1 MQSKDEKI
9 KHLEEQIKHVK
20 MPQKIT
26 NKTNIETNIENQ
38 TNHIT
43 IYQVMSPEHVED
55 FFNKHYHLD
64 TLLGGQKAL
73 ARFVNDGFLKEAP
86 VYICGDRSRQKFYII
101 NDGGKSEDTN
111 CEKILELTSPGLP
124 RVQEVY
130 ETALFNEL
138 PEKVTEDELQ
148 DNYQQLMSMD
158 DNRTDFKSE
167 LSRIVSS
174 DTTGDTKQLTFK
186 QMLQQMKQ
194 RSDRLG
200 LTIRETKKEDKEEI
214 LIKRED
220 VLGHSRG
227 KLMVYRDRFRKD
239 GTVKGPPSI
248 MERIQNDEKAK
259 EEYMAYLRET

>member
-1 MQSKDEKI
+1 
-9 KHLEEQIKHVK
+9 
-20 MPQKIT
+20 
-26 NKTNIETNIENQ
+26 
-38 TNHIT
+38 
-43 IYQVMSPEHVED
+43 MSPEHVED

-86 VYICGDRSRQKFYII
+86 VYICGDRSRHKFYII
-101 NDGGKSEDTN
+101 NDGNKLEDTN

-167 LSRIVSS
+167 LSRILSS
-174 DTTGDTKQLTFK
+174 EIDSKQFSFK
-186 QMLQQMKQ
+186 QMLKQMKN
-194 RSDRLG
+194 RSERLG
-200 LTIRETKKEDKEEI
+200 LITKEIITKYKEEPV
-214 LIKRED
+214 KRED
-220 VLGHSRG
+220 VLGYSRG

-239 GTVKGPPSI
+239 GTVKGPSSI
-248 MERIQNDEKAK
+248 IERIQKDEHAK
-259 EEYMAYLRET
+259 KEYMAYLQE